1 MTDYVKAW
9 QCIGCGMIEAPQNC
23 LGVCEYRKTE
33 LVYADAYEQVLA
45 QAEDAQRRANGL
57 EALVRQLA
65 SATPRNG
72 EWERSYRALQDQA
85 RRVLGRLG
93 TAAQDLATA
102 TATDRSL
109 PEASRQS

>member
-33 LVYADAYEQVLA
+33 LVYADEYERISVQADNA
-45 QAEDAQRRANGL
+45 QQRANAL

-72 EWERSYRALQDQA
+72 EWERSYRSLQERA
-85 RRVLGRLG
+85 RRVLAGLG
-93 TAAQDLATA
+93 TAA
-102 TATDRSL
+102 DR
-109 PEASRQS
+109 